1 MEYNWEREDS
11 IRYCFAGCYGVFF
24 ITENSTLPSGTEEEL
39 ATEEYELGKRIV
51 NAALVL

>member
-24 ITENSTLPSGTEEEL
+24 ITETTLPSGTEEEL
-39 ATEEYELGKRIV
+39 ATEEYELGQKIV
-51 NAALVL
+51 NAAWVR